1 MSDSGESNETESS
14 ETDTNSKVVAVIRR
28 RNLTGLGDELV
39 ERWTGE
45 TTERMSLRELAEYFN
60 RELLAQ
66 TLRDASVTTLD
77 GESANIYRLLTDDDV
92 SSGAAVQ
99 ATNRLEQR
107 GIDVDRLVAD
117 FVSRQAIHT
126 YLTGYRDVSY
136 SSPDVDP
143 VETETTNV
151 QRLKRRMTTIVESKV
166 ERLRSTDRIT
176 LGEFNLLVDMR
187 VLCEDC
193 GAQYQVA
200 ELFERGGCECSEPA
214 SKSSL

>member
-1 MSDSGESNETESS
+1 MSDSGESNETGSS
-14 ETDTNSKVVAVIRR
+14 ETDSNSKVVAVIRR

-99 ATNRLEQR
+99 ATNRLEQH

-200 ELFERGGCECSEPA
+200 ELFERGSCECSEPT
-214 SKSSL
+214 SENSL

>member
-1 MSDSGESNETESS
+1 MSDSGESNETGSS
-14 ETDTNSKVVAVIRR
+14 ETDSNSKVVAVIRR

-99 ATNRLEQR
+99 ATNRLEQH

-193 GAQYQVA
+193 GAQYQVT
-200 ELFERGGCECSEPA
+200 ELFERGGCECSEPS
-214 SKSSL
+214 SKNPL

>member
-1 MSDSGESNETESS
+1 MSDSGESDDTAGS
-14 ETDTNSKVVAVIRR
+14 ETDSNSKVVAVIRR

-39 ERWTGE
+39 ERWVGE

-99 ATNRLEQR
+99 ATNRLEQH

-193 GAQYQVA
+193 GAQYQVS

-214 SKSSL
+214 SKNLL